1 MSQTDFV
8 ASIKDSELQEGK
20 FRAVRIKGK
29 PILLLRVGS
38 QVFAVSNYCPHMGCA
53 LQGGNLSGYVLM
65 CGCHGWK
72 FDIRSGEHLDNPL
85 TKLTCYP
92 CKVENGKIFIEVKRE
107 W

>member
-8 ASIKDSELQEGK
+8 TSIKDSELPEGK

-29 PILLLRVGS
+29 PILLLKVGGH
-38 QVFAVSNYCPHMGCA
+38 VFAVSNYCPHMGCA
-53 LQGGNLSGYVLM
+53 LQGGSLTDYVLM

-72 FDIRSGEHLDNPL
+72 FDIRTGEYLDNPK

-92 CKVENGKIFIEVKRE
+92 CKVENGKVYVEVKRE